1 MHLPSSVIQVPRLH
15 SHDAIHLEVVKV
27 GNTSITIK
35 WSEETVNE
43 AEKPHQFK
51 VLAVPEESHSNTYL
65 IGRREW
71 VFDYTAN
78 QAELISLH
86 PGTLYNI
93 TVWTVH
99 DDVAKNPVSG
109 TFWTKIG
116 VPDKP
121 LSPEIIKKSSETMEI
136 TLQAA
141 VVVVNDPFMVAF
153 HPERLTNYSDANEKG
168 IPYYIAA
175 ELSTVAAKNEFVIGD
190 GKMYGGYLNA
200 PLKVDG
206 DYAVVVG
213 IVSSFNGIT
222 KSSYSE
228 MAIYNVPGLLN
239 SSDDSLQTALSVSI
253 GVVAA
258 LLIIAIL
265 IYFAVRRF
273 YKPRLRRLSE
283 MPLAVS
289 NPAFE
294 GMMLVSKYHMV
305 VDKISDAVWDI
316 PVKSIE
322 VYKPIVGYGKFG
334 HVQNGIVHKKP
345 QQIPVIIVTTQVLQ
359 FFFFLLNLI
368 MTIWCRRNVLFSLF
382 IFNKMFEKKYFY
394 QTIVRNTIYNPR
406 ASRTLRGLH
415 CGRLNIKLVCV
426 ILFHQHHH
434 FLFIIILVPSMM
446 TSEEKNKLLY
456 GVEIMNAMSHHQNV
470 VALIGKY
477 ELDGSLQI
485 VIEHSREILLSALH
499 NSRCTDFSPSY
510 STVQTVSSFTA
521 DQLMQFILNISK
533 GLQYLHGNKVI
544 HQHLMSKSILL
555 IGETPKIT
563 NFSMA
568 HYEQDNKS
576 SNNTRMCAA
585 ETLQH
590 KRYTYKSDI
599 WSLAVLYWEIVTL
612 AYGGRRCTSV
622 LATSFFQVDRSYAEC
637 VNKDPFFLV
646 QSRMFSSQFF
656 LGLPLPLFPGVLPC
670 MIKFARGRMS
680 LWRVTCGTP
689 FHSFSNK
696 EVTRKVCQGT
706 RLPQP
711 SCISYDLFQLM
722 LDCWQTD
729 PDERPSVESVIQT
742 IEIMVRDSKISG
754 LCKMN
759 NKKAFRSETN
769 TFLVSV
775 AIK

>member
-228 MAIYNVPGLLN
+228 MAIYNVPA
-239 SSDDSLQTALSVSI
+239 DDSLQTALSVSI

-345 QQIPVIIVTTQVLQ
+345 QQIPVIIVTTQGLWQAGGTVNPTKCSASLLELQ
-359 FFFFLLNLI
+359 A
-368 MTIWCRRNVLFSLF
+368 
-382 IFNKMFEKKYFY
+382 
-394 QTIVRNTIYNPR
+394 IVM
-406 ASRTLRGLH
+406 
-415 CGRLNIKLVCV
+415 
-426 ILFHQHHH
+426 
-434 FLFIIILVPSMM
+434 PSMM

-612 AYGGRRCTSV
+612 G
-622 LATSFFQVDRSYAEC
+622 
-637 VNKDPFFLV
+637 
-646 QSRMFSSQFF
+646 
-656 LGLPLPLFPGVLPC
+656 
-670 MIKFARGRMS
+670 
-680 LWRVTCGTP
+680 GTP

>member
-345 QQIPVIIVTTQVLQ
+345 QQIPVIIVTTQGLWQAGGTVNPTKCSASLLELQ
-359 FFFFLLNLI
+359 A
-368 MTIWCRRNVLFSLF
+368 
-382 IFNKMFEKKYFY
+382 
-394 QTIVRNTIYNPR
+394 IVM
-406 ASRTLRGLH
+406 
-415 CGRLNIKLVCV
+415 
-426 ILFHQHHH
+426 
-434 FLFIIILVPSMM
+434 PSMM

-680 LWRVTCGTP
+680 
-689 FHSFSNK
+689 
-696 EVTRKVCQGT
+696 
-706 RLPQP
+706 
-711 SCISYDLFQLM
+711 FQLM

>member
-228 MAIYNVPGLLN
+228 MAIYNVPA
-239 SSDDSLQTALSVSI
+239 DDSLQTALSVSI

-345 QQIPVIIVTTQVLQ
+345 QQIPVIIVTTQGLWQAGGTVNPTKCSASLLELQ
-359 FFFFLLNLI
+359 A
-368 MTIWCRRNVLFSLF
+368 
-382 IFNKMFEKKYFY
+382 
-394 QTIVRNTIYNPR
+394 IVM
-406 ASRTLRGLH
+406 
-415 CGRLNIKLVCV
+415 
-426 ILFHQHHH
+426 
-434 FLFIIILVPSMM
+434 PSMM

-612 AYGGRRCTSV
+612 G
-622 LATSFFQVDRSYAEC
+622 
-637 VNKDPFFLV
+637 
-646 QSRMFSSQFF
+646 
-656 LGLPLPLFPGVLPC
+656 
-670 MIKFARGRMS
+670 
-680 LWRVTCGTP
+680 GTP

-742 IEIMVRDSKISG
+742 IEIMVRDNGTIPKSHPIQII
-754 LCKMN
+754 LCMDIPLPIT
-759 NKKAFRSETN
+759 KA
-769 TFLVSV
+769 
-775 AIK
+775 K